1 MGENDE
7 RPPVGSVAEEAAALF
22 AALSG
27 LAKEQ
32 GGQYAGAAAAAAGA
46 AADAA
51 HNINEHIA
59 TGSTECQWCPVCRV
73 IHAVRSTSPEV
84 KAHLSVAAHSLL
96 QAASSALATY
106 APQPE
111 QSPVEKIDLDD
122 ESNWEDS

>member
-32 GGQYAGAAAAAAGA
+32 GGQYAGAAAAAA
-46 AADAA
+46 ADAA
-51 HNINEHIA
+51 HGINEHIA
-59 TGSTECQWCPVCRV
+59 NGSAECQWCPVCQV

-96 QAASSALATY
+96 RAASSVLATY
-106 APQPE
+106 APQTE

-122 ESNWEDS
+122 ESN